1 MGRRRPG
8 PEPALRSSA
17 IHGLVG
23 ASYLYHRHVSRG
35 HRAATHVLD
44 REEQYRMPW
53 SNQGGGGGWQGGRG
67 PWGQGPSGP
76 PGRGGGNQPPDLEE
90 LIRKS
95 QERLRQILPGG
106 AGTSGGFG
114 RGQWLAVLA
123 LVLLG
128 WLYMS
133 ANTIKPDENGL
144 VLRLGTYH
152 RTVGPG
158 LHFVFWPVE
167 RIEKLPVE
175 AENQIDFGGGKGEG
189 LMLAGDQN
197 IVDMRFTVL
206 WKIKDPRDF
215 LFNVAE
221 QEELVTRVSESAMRE
236 VVGRTPARRTVTR
249 PPDGPGPG
257 PRHSSR
263 RRSTT
268 TIPACSSPA
277 SSSRR
282 PTRRRRSSTPS
293 RRCSAPSRTR
303 TSSSARPSS
312 TATRYSARPAAT
324 PRKIVADGK
333 AYKSRV
339 VAEAQGEAKRFLSVH
354 DEYEKAKDVTRQRLF
369 LETMEDVL
377 QKSNKVIIDEGKG
390 GPGSCPICRC
400 PELQKRQ
407 APPARTATTGG
418 Q

>member
-1 MGRRRPG
+1 
-8 PEPALRSSA
+8 
-17 IHGLVG
+17 
-23 ASYLYHRHVSRG
+23 
-35 HRAATHVLD
+35 
-44 REEQYRMPW
+44 MPW
-53 SNQGGGGGWQGGRG
+53 SNQGGGGGWQGGRGPWSQG

-106 AGTSGGFG
+106 GGTTGGFG
-114 RGQWLAVLA
+114 RGQWLAI
-123 LVLLG
+123 LVLVALG

-144 VLRLGTYH
+144 VLRLGSYN

-236 VVGRTPARRTVTR
+236 IVGRTPAEE
-249 PPDGPGPG
+249 
-257 PRHSSR
+257 
-263 RRSTT
+263 
-268 TIPACSSPA
+268 I
-277 SSSRR
+277 
-282 PTRRRRSSTPS
+282 
-293 RRCSAPSRTR
+293 RTR
-303 TSSSARPSS
+303 GRQAAQDQVRELIQRTLDDYHSGVLITGVQLEKADPPPQVVDAFEEVQRAEQNQNKLIREAEQYRNQILGQARGDAS
-312 TATRYSARPAAT
+312 R
-324 PRKIVADGK
+324 IVADAK

-339 VAEAQGEAKRFLSVH
+339 VAEAQGEAQRFVSVYT
-354 DEYEKAKDVTRQRLF
+354 EYEKAKDVTRQRLF
-369 LETMEDVL
+369 LETLEDVL
-377 QKSNKVIIDEGKG
+377 QKSNKVIIEEGKNG
-390 GPGSCPICRC
+390 NSVVPYLPL

-407 APPARTATTGG
+407 NAPARTATGAA

>member
-1 MGRRRPG
+1 
-8 PEPALRSSA
+8 
-17 IHGLVG
+17 
-23 ASYLYHRHVSRG
+23 
-35 HRAATHVLD
+35 
-44 REEQYRMPW
+44 MPW

-67 PWGQGPSGP
+67 PWSQGPWGQGPSGP
-76 PGRGGGNQPPDLEE
+76 PGRGGNQPPDLEE

-106 AGTSGGFG
+106 GGSTGSFG
-114 RGQWLAVLA
+114 RGQWLAVIV

-144 VLRLGTYH
+144 VLRLGSYN

-175 AENQIDFGGGKGEG
+175 AENQIDFGGAGKGEG

-221 QEELVTRVSESAMRE
+221 QEELVTRVAESAMRE
-236 VVGRTPARRTVTR
+236 VVGRTPAEE
-249 PPDGPGPG
+249 
-257 PRHSSR
+257 
-263 RRSTT
+263 
-268 TIPACSSPA
+268 I
-277 SSSRR
+277 
-282 PTRRRRSSTPS
+282 
-293 RRCSAPSRTR
+293 RTR
-303 TSSSARPSS
+303 GRQAAQDQVRELIQRTLDGYRSGVLITGVQLEKADPPPQVVDAFEEVQRAEQNQNKLIREAEQYRNQILGQARGD
-312 TATRYSARPAAT
+312 AARL
-324 PRKIVADGK
+324 VADAK

-339 VAEAQGEAKRFLSVH
+339 VAEAQGEAQRFLSVYA
-354 DEYEKAKDVTRQRLF
+354 EYDKAKDVTRQRLF
-369 LETMEDVL
+369 LETLEDVL
-377 QKSNKVIIDEGKG
+377 QKSNKVIIEEGKEG
-390 GPGSCPICRC
+390 TGVVPYLPL

-407 APPARTATTGG
+407 NAPARTATTGA
-418 Q
+418 QQ

>member
-1 MGRRRPG
+1 
-8 PEPALRSSA
+8 
-17 IHGLVG
+17 
-23 ASYLYHRHVSRG
+23 
-35 HRAATHVLD
+35 
-44 REEQYRMPW
+44 MPW

-67 PWGQGPSGP
+67 PWSQGPWGQGPSGP
-76 PGRGGGNQPPDLEE
+76 PGRGGNQPPDLEE

-106 AGTSGGFG
+106 GGSTGSFG
-114 RGQWLAVLA
+114 RGQWLAVIV

-144 VLRLGTYH
+144 VLRLGSYN

-175 AENQIDFGGGKGEG
+175 AENQIDFGGVGKGEG

-221 QEELVTRVSESAMRE
+221 QEELVTRVAESAMRE
-236 VVGRTPARRTVTR
+236 VVGRTPAEE
-249 PPDGPGPG
+249 
-257 PRHSSR
+257 
-263 RRSTT
+263 
-268 TIPACSSPA
+268 I
-277 SSSRR
+277 
-282 PTRRRRSSTPS
+282 
-293 RRCSAPSRTR
+293 RTR
-303 TSSSARPSS
+303 GRQAAQDQVRELIQRTLDGYRSGVLITGVQLEKADPPPQVVDAFEEVQRAEQNQNKLIREAEQYRNQILGQARGD
-312 TATRYSARPAAT
+312 AARL
-324 PRKIVADGK
+324 VADAK

-339 VAEAQGEAKRFLSVH
+339 VAEAQGEAQRFLSVYA
-354 DEYEKAKDVTRQRLF
+354 EYDKAKDVTRQRLF
-369 LETMEDVL
+369 LETLEDVL
-377 QKSNKVIIDEGKG
+377 QKSNKVISEEGKEG
-390 GPGSCPICRC
+390 TGVVPYLPL

-407 APPARTATTGG
+407 NAPARTATTGA
-418 Q
+418 QQ

>member
-1 MGRRRPG
+1 
-8 PEPALRSSA
+8 
-17 IHGLVG
+17 
-23 ASYLYHRHVSRG
+23 
-35 HRAATHVLD
+35 
-44 REEQYRMPW
+44 MPW

-67 PWGQGPSGP
+67 PWSQGPWGQGPSGP
-76 PGRGGGNQPPDLEE
+76 PGRGGNQPPDLEE

-106 AGTSGGFG
+106 GGSTGNFG
-114 RGQWLAVLA
+114 RGQWLAVIV

-144 VLRLGTYH
+144 VLRLGSYN

-175 AENQIDFGGGKGEG
+175 AENQIDFGGAGKGEG

-221 QEELVTRVSESAMRE
+221 QEELVTRVAESAMRE
-236 VVGRTPARRTVTR
+236 VVGRTPAEE
-249 PPDGPGPG
+249 
-257 PRHSSR
+257 
-263 RRSTT
+263 
-268 TIPACSSPA
+268 I
-277 SSSRR
+277 
-282 PTRRRRSSTPS
+282 
-293 RRCSAPSRTR
+293 RTR
-303 TSSSARPSS
+303 GRQAAQDQVRELIQRTLDGYRSGVLITGVQLEKADPPPQVVDAFEEVQRAEQNQNKLIREAEQYRNQILGQARGD
-312 TATRYSARPAAT
+312 AARL
-324 PRKIVADGK
+324 VADAK

-339 VAEAQGEAKRFLSVH
+339 VAEAQGEAQRFLSVYA
-354 DEYEKAKDVTRQRLF
+354 EYDKAKDVTRQRLF
-369 LETMEDVL
+369 LETLEDVL
-377 QKSNKVIIDEGKG
+377 QKSNKVIIEEGKEG
-390 GPGSCPICRC
+390 TGVVPYLPL

-407 APPARTATTGG
+407 NAPARTATTGA
-418 Q
+418 QQ

>member
-1 MGRRRPG
+1 
-8 PEPALRSSA
+8 
-17 IHGLVG
+17 
-23 ASYLYHRHVSRG
+23 
-35 HRAATHVLD
+35 
-44 REEQYRMPW
+44 MPW

-67 PWGQGPSGP
+67 PWSQGPWGQGPSGP
-76 PGRGGGNQPPDLEE
+76 PGRGGNQPPDLEE

-106 AGTSGGFG
+106 GGSTGSFG
-114 RGQWLAVLA
+114 RGQWLAVIV

-144 VLRLGTYH
+144 VLRLGTYN

-175 AENQIDFGGGKGEG
+175 AENQIDFGGAGKGEG

-221 QEELVTRVSESAMRE
+221 QEELVTRVAESAMRE
-236 VVGRTPARRTVTR
+236 VVGRTPAEE
-249 PPDGPGPG
+249 
-257 PRHSSR
+257 
-263 RRSTT
+263 
-268 TIPACSSPA
+268 I
-277 SSSRR
+277 
-282 PTRRRRSSTPS
+282 
-293 RRCSAPSRTR
+293 RTR
-303 TSSSARPSS
+303 GRQAAQDQVRELIQRTLDGYRSGVLITGVQLEKADPPPQVVDAFEEVQRAEQNQNKLIREAEQYRNQILGQARGD
-312 TATRYSARPAAT
+312 AARL
-324 PRKIVADGK
+324 VADAK

-339 VAEAQGEAKRFLSVH
+339 VAEAQGEAQRFLSVYA
-354 DEYEKAKDVTRQRLF
+354 EYDKAKDVTRQRLF
-369 LETMEDVL
+369 LETLEDVL
-377 QKSNKVIIDEGKG
+377 QKSNKVIIEEGKEG
-390 GPGSCPICRC
+390 TGVVPYLPL

-407 APPARTATTGG
+407 NAPARTATTGA
-418 Q
+418 QQ

>member
-1 MGRRRPG
+1 
-8 PEPALRSSA
+8 
-17 IHGLVG
+17 
-23 ASYLYHRHVSRG
+23 
-35 HRAATHVLD
+35 
-44 REEQYRMPW
+44 MPW

-67 PWGQGPSGP
+67 PWSQGPWGQGPSGP
-76 PGRGGGNQPPDLEE
+76 PGRGGNQPPDLEE

-106 AGTSGGFG
+106 GGSTGSFG
-114 RGQWLAVLA
+114 RGQWFAVIV

-144 VLRLGTYH
+144 VLRLGSYN

-175 AENQIDFGGGKGEG
+175 AENQIDFGGAGKGEG

-221 QEELVTRVSESAMRE
+221 QEELVTRVAESAMRE
-236 VVGRTPARRTVTR
+236 VVGRTPAEE
-249 PPDGPGPG
+249 
-257 PRHSSR
+257 
-263 RRSTT
+263 
-268 TIPACSSPA
+268 I
-277 SSSRR
+277 
-282 PTRRRRSSTPS
+282 
-293 RRCSAPSRTR
+293 RTR
-303 TSSSARPSS
+303 GRQAAQDQVRELIQRTLDGYRSGVLITGVQLEKADPPPQVVDAFEEVQRAEQNQNKLIREAEQYRNQILGQARGD
-312 TATRYSARPAAT
+312 AARL
-324 PRKIVADGK
+324 VADAK

-339 VAEAQGEAKRFLSVH
+339 VAEAQGEAQRFLSVYA
-354 DEYEKAKDVTRQRLF
+354 EYDKAKDVTRQRLF
-369 LETMEDVL
+369 LETLEDVL
-377 QKSNKVIIDEGKG
+377 QKSNKVIIEEGKEG
-390 GPGSCPICRC
+390 TGVVPYLPL

-407 APPARTATTGG
+407 NAPARTATTGA
-418 Q
+418 QQ